1 MSHTNLELYRENKTY
16 YPSNNG
22 IFKESPLYTNNKI
35 NHIIIDSD
43 LKNIFSKNNGKS
55 KEIKIFKLSS
65 PNSYRNGLKNKKNI
79 EEVIFAQTCKNDK
92 EAIKSLKKRILELN
106 SEIKKLRKHGTSV
119 ENLNVLDLN
128 NSRKSKELK
137 QENLYNK
144 FQLQDIKKK
153 NTNDNNNIKKNNNNN
168 NILKKKR
175 SITKLANLKDY
186 HIKLYFKKK
195 DDNDNNENNDNN
207 KNNQN
212 NQNNDNNQNKQNNQ
226 NNKNNQNSENNA
238 KNENDKE
245 KNKSKNNE
253 EEKKIDEYIKK
264 NKELKKNKEE
274 LINKNEEIN
283 KE

>member
-119 ENLNVLDLN
+119 ENLNLLDLN

-153 NTNDNNNIKKNNNNN
+153 NTNDNNNNIKKNNNNN
-168 NILKKKR
+168 NILKKKD
-175 SITKLANLKDY
+175 LL
-186 HIKLYFKKK
+186 
-195 DDNDNNENNDNN
+195 
-207 KNNQN
+207 QN
-212 NQNNDNNQNKQNNQ
+212 
-226 NNKNNQNSENNA
+226 
-238 KNENDKE
+238 
-245 KNKSKNNE
+245 
-253 EEKKIDEYIKK
+253 
-264 NKELKKNKEE
+264 
-274 LINKNEEIN
+274 
-283 KE
+283 